1 MPNVE
6 CINSSEMIDK
16 RLEILEKV
24 KEGKLTP
31 KQADK
36 ELLFI
41 HSVSV
46 SDELENDIYN
56 KCAEEVEGIWQMSGL
71 SGQMYEEFGRHTFRR
86 YFEKMIKLYHS
97 R

>member
-1 MPNVE
+1 MVSITHNVE

-16 RLEILEKV
+16 RLEILENV

-46 SDELENDIYN
+46 SDSYDFELQRLFDWLQDENREPAQTKFTAGMARN
-56 KCAEEVEGIWQMSGL
+56 VAR
-71 SGQMYEEFGRHTFRR
+71 EFE
-86 YFEKMIKLYHS
+86 YLLKNS